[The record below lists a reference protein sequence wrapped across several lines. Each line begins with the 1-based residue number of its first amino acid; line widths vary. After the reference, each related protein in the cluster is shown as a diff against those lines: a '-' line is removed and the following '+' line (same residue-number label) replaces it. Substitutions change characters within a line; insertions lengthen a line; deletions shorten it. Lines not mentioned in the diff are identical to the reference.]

1 MNTGAPLPKALAC
14 GMLEDGGRLLF
25 LIRKDDRGIERF
37 EMPCVLVFSGRNPLA
52 ELSGEFTRQTGIDA
66 QIHDILFESKFNVGS
81 RKRKQWIPVLVFKIT
96 AKSMRAN
103 PATEFSGFKWL
114 KVEDAKKLR
123 LTRHAE
129 WMRRW

>member
-1 MNTGAPLPKALAC
+1 
-14 GMLEDGGRLLF
+14 
-25 LIRKDDRGIERF
+25 
-37 EMPCVLVFSGRNPLA
+37 MPCVLVFSGRNPLA

-103 PATEFSGFKWL
+103 PAAEFSGFKWL